1 MKLHVPHEVRPG
13 SHGSAAGVWEDGNPG
28 DSKGGQ
34 SPLYPRCDPQ
44 VLTPE
49 DRNGLSRLKLEISQS
64 PCSRRNTH
72 HFAAVAELLL
82 IFIEKAEHNASEE
95 TQLPQFFRRWL

>member
-1 MKLHVPHEVRPG
+1 MGTQETAKVDW
-13 SHGSAAGVWEDGNPG
+13 A
-28 DSKGGQ
+28 Q
-34 SPLYPRCDPQ
+34 SPLYPRYYPQ

-49 DRNGLSRLKLEISQS
+49 DGNSLSRLRLEIPQS

-82 IFIEKAEHNASEE
+82 IFIEKAEHNTSEE
-95 TQLPQFFRRWL
+95 TQLPQCSRRWL

>member
-1 MKLHVPHEVRPG
+1 MR
-13 SHGSAAGVWEDGNPG
+13 AAARSLLRHTQPAAAMRNYRNNP
-28 DSKGGQ
+28 SV
-34 SPLYPRCDPQ
+34 YDPQ

-49 DRNGLSRLKLEISQS
+49 HGNGLSRLMLEIPQS

-95 TQLPQFFRRWL
+95 TQLPQCSRRWL

>member
-1 MKLHVPHEVRPG
+1 MGTQETAKVDW
-13 SHGSAAGVWEDGNPG
+13 A
-28 DSKGGQ
+28 Q
-34 SPLYPRCDPQ
+34 SPLSPRYDPQ

-49 DRNGLSRLKLEISQS
+49 HGNGLSRLMLEIPQS

-82 IFIEKAEHNASEE
+82 IFIEKAEHNTSEE
-95 TQLPQFFRRWL
+95 TQLPQCSRRWL